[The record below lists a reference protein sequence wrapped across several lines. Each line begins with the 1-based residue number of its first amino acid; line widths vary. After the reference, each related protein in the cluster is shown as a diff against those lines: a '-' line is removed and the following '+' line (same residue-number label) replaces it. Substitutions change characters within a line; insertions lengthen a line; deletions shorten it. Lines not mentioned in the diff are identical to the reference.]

1 MERYY
6 SYGEKSNPEFPHRV
20 KVKEV
25 SDEML
30 HWCSVY
36 RPVGVFDRYY
46 VEWPGAYNQS
56 QHAIFQFETET
67 PALLFKLKYGDQ

>member
-6 SYGEKSNPEFPHRV
+6 SYGGKSNPEFPHRV

-36 RPVGVFDRYY
+36 RPAGTFDRYY
-46 VEWPGAYNQS
+46 VEYNQNQYS
-56 QHAIFQFETET
+56 IFQFETET